1 MPGLLPR
8 FGTVRRPEGGETP
21 LTEPSMQDPY
31 TPRTQGACYGFEIRS
46 TLPFRYL
53 RSGKGVP
60 LSVEETEDD
69 LSRDPGELLQ
79 TWSPI
84 PGRRALIE
92 VYGHAE
98 GHTVRIGEAA
108 PHWFRLASDD
118 TTIRVSSTPDVL
130 YREMLLWT
138 TPITVAAVP
147 AGALALHASAVDLD
161 GGSVLL
167 AAPSGSGKTTTAT
180 AFLQRGLRVLSEDL
194 TCCRVES
201 GIGILPGPG
210 LVKLRHDVKTLLSSE
225 ALSPVLETP
234 EKAHYAI
241 APELRGTGDPVPLRA
256 MVFLAVHDGAVELR
270 EVSPAQALRDLW
282 AMSFYLPDDQSRGR
296 CFEGL
301 GRLVAGVPTYRLARR
316 LDPESLEATLDTL
329 VERFG
334 G

>member
-1 MPGLLPR
+1 
-8 FGTVRRPEGGETP
+8 
-21 LTEPSMQDPY
+21 MQDSY
-31 TPRTQGACYGFEIRS
+31 ARSAQGACYGFEIQS
-46 TLPFRYL
+46 ALPFRYL
-53 RSGKGVP
+53 RTGGGVP
-60 LSVEETEDD
+60 LAVEETEDD
-69 LSRDPGELLQ
+69 LSRGPGDLLQ
-79 TWSPI
+79 TWSPVT
-84 PGRRALIE
+84 GRRALIE
-92 VYGHAE
+92 VYRRTD

-108 PHWFRLASDD
+108 PHWFRLSTDGES
-118 TTIRVSSTPDVL
+118 IQVSATPDVL

-138 TPITVAAVP
+138 TPVTVAAVQS
-147 AGALALHASAVDLD
+147 GALALHAAAVDLD
-161 GGSVLL
+161 GGAVLL

-180 AFLQRGLRVLSEDL
+180 AFLDRGLRVLSEDL

-201 GIGILPGPG
+201 GVQVLPGPG
-210 LVKLRHDVKTLLSSE
+210 LVKLRHDVKALLSSE

-270 EVSPAQALRDLW
+270 DVSPAQALRDLW
-282 AMSFYLPDDQSRGR
+282 AMSFYLPDDESRGR

-316 LDPESLEATLDTL
+316 LDPESLAATLDTL